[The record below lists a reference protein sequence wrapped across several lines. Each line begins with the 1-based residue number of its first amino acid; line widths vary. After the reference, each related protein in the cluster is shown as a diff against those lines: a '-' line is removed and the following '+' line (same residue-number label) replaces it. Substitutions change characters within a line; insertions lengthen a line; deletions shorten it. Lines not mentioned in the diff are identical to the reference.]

1 MAPRGRID
9 RRVSIQQLE
18 LTQPA
23 GGYGRPLETWIP
35 YATRSAARRDLRG
48 SERFAADQTDA
59 TVSAVYTL
67 AEPVDGLA
75 AAMRLVDGSAALDI
89 VAVLE
94 PPARGAGQSV
104 HVRESVT

>member
-1 MAPRGRID
+1 MATRGRFD

-48 SERFAADQTDA
+48 R
-59 TVSAVYTL
+59 TV
-67 AEPVDGLA
+67 
-75 AAMRLVDGSAALDI
+75 R
-89 VAVLE
+89 
-94 PPARGAGQSV
+94 R
-104 HVRESVT
+104 